1 MHASTD
7 RPEPTGVPP
16 SRAARPAPGAT
27 TQPAPPPVLE
37 RIELHRI
44 EVPLVR
50 PFETSFG
57 RETVREVLLV
67 HVVTDAGDGWGEC
80 VAGRDPFYSGEY
92 VDGAASV
99 IERYLA
105 PALLA
110 APRPLPEPVAFP
122 EPVEGGR
129 GGFASTGSA
138 NGRVEGGRG
147 GFASTGSA
155 NGRGSANDTTTTTSA
170 AATIASVP
178 LAASVAPT
186 LSFVAGHRMAKAA
199 LEAAVLDAELRAQ
212 GRSMGEAFGAVREW
226 VDCGVSVGIAPTLDE
241 LLDEVAGYVE
251 QGYRRIKLKIKPG
264 WDLVLVGAVRELLG
278 RDGLLQVD
286 ANTAYTA
293 DDIPLLAS
301 LDAFGLL
308 LIEQP
313 FAEEDLATHMRLA
326 AACETPVCLDESIL
340 DVTTAVDAIDRGATS
355 IVNIKPGRMGGY
367 LEALRV
373 HDACLALDVPV
384 WCGGM
389 LETGIGRAAN
399 VALAALPGFLLPGD
413 TSASSRYYAEDLTE
427 PFELGD
433 GEHRGQ
439 LRVPDA
445 AGTGVTVRE
454 DLVRDWAST
463 APVALSRA
471 SSR

>member
-1 MHASTD
+1 MTETARTID
-7 RPEPTGVPP
+7 RID
-16 SRAARPAPGAT
+16 RI
-27 TQPAPPPVLE
+27 E

-67 HVVTDAGDGWGEC
+67 RVVTDAAEGWGEC

-99 IERYLA
+99 MEHYLG
-105 PALLA
+105 PALL
-110 APRPLPEPVAFP
+110 
-122 EPVEGGR
+122 GWR
-129 GGFASTGSA
+129 GL
-138 NGRVEGGRG
+138 RVE
-147 GFASTGSA
+147 
-155 NGRGSANDTTTTTSA
+155 A
-170 AATIASVP
+170 AAQRSSRDHRSAIDGPGSRGASVP
-178 LAASVAPT
+178 LAASVAST
-186 LSFVAGHRMAKAA
+186 LAFVSGHRMAKGA

-212 GRSMGEAFGAVREW
+212 GRSMGEAFGATREW

-241 LLDEVAGYVE
+241 LLDEVTGYVE
-251 QGYRRIKLKIKPG
+251 EGYRRIKLKIKPG
-264 WDLVLVGAVRELLG
+264 WDLVPVGAVRELLG
-278 RDGLLQVD
+278 RDAMLQVD
-286 ANTAYTA
+286 ANTAYAA

-301 LDAFGLL
+301 LDAFDLL

-313 FAEEDLATHMRLA
+313 FAEEDLATHVRLA
-326 AACETPVCLDESIL
+326 EACETPVCLDESIL

-373 HDACLALDVPV
+373 HDACRVLDVPV

-389 LETGIGRAAN
+389 LETGVGRAAN

-413 TSASSRYYAEDLTE
+413 TSASSRYFAEDITE
-427 PFELGD
+427 PFVLGG

-445 AGTGVTVRE
+445 PGTGVTVRE
-454 DLVRDWAST
+454 ELVREWAAA
-463 APVALSRA
+463 APVVLTR
-471 SSR
+471 

>member
-1 MHASTD
+1 MSTTAS
-7 RPEPTGVPP
+7 RIEV
-16 SRAARPAPGAT
+16 
-27 TQPAPPPVLE
+27 
-37 RIELHRI
+37 IELHRL

-67 HVVTDAGDGWGEC
+67 HVRTEAGEGWGEC
-80 VAGRDPFYSGEY
+80 VAGRDPFYSAEY

-105 PALLA
+105 PALLE
-110 APRPLPEPVAFP
+110 APRAASL
-122 EPVEGGR
+122 GGEEAPGRR
-129 GGFASTGSA
+129 GASL
-138 NGRVEGGRG
+138 
-147 GFASTGSA
+147 
-155 NGRGSANDTTTTTSA
+155 
-170 AATIASVP
+170 P
-178 LAASVAPT
+178 LARSVAGT
-186 LSFVAGHRMAKAA
+186 LGFVAGHRMAKGA

-226 VDCGVSVGIAPTLDE
+226 VDCGVSVGIAPTLEE
-241 LLDEVAGYVE
+241 LLDEVTGYLE
-251 QGYRRIKLKIKPG
+251 AGYRRIKLKIKPA
-264 WDLVLVGAVRELLG
+264 WDVVPVAAVRELMG
-278 RDGLLQVD
+278 RGGLLQVD

-301 LDAFGLL
+301 LDAFELL

-313 FAEEDLATHMRLA
+313 FAEEDLATHARLA

-340 DVTTAVDAIDRGATS
+340 DAATAVDAIERGATS
-355 IVNIKPGRMGGY
+355 VVNIKAGRMGGY

-373 HDACLALDVPV
+373 HDACRELDVPV

-389 LETGIGRAAN
+389 LETGLGRAAN

-413 TSASSRYYAEDLTE
+413 TSASDRYYADDLTE
-427 PFELGD
+427 PFVLGE

-439 LRVPDA
+439 LRVPDGP
-445 AGTGVTVRE
+445 GTGVTVRPE
-454 DLVRDWAST
+454 LVHDWAT
-463 APVALSRA
+463 GRPVVLSR
-471 SSR
+471 

>member
-1 MHASTD
+1 MSDTTSD
-7 RPEPTGVPP
+7 TPTI
-16 SRAARPAPGAT
+16 
-27 TQPAPPPVLE
+27 E
-37 RIELHRI
+37 RIELHRL

-67 HVVTDAGDGWGEC
+67 HVRTDAGDGWGEC

-105 PALLA
+105 PALLHPGA
-110 APRPLPEPVAFP
+110 RTHVH
-122 EPVEGGR
+122 
-129 GGFASTGSA
+129 
-138 NGRVEGGRG
+138 
-147 GFASTGSA
+147 
-155 NGRGSANDTTTTTSA
+155 A
-170 AATIASVP
+170 AAAQTGQGEPTDAAGAAGLDGPGRRGASVP
-178 LAASVAPT
+178 LAASVGPT
-186 LSFVAGHRMAKAA
+186 LAFVAGHRMAKGA

-212 GRSMGEAFGAVREW
+212 GRSMGELFGATRDW
-226 VDCGVSVGIAPTLDE
+226 VDCGVSVGIAPTLEE
-241 LLDEVAGYVE
+241 LLDEVTGYVE
-251 QGYRRIKLKIKPG
+251 EGYRRIKLKIKPG
-264 WDLVLVGAVRELLG
+264 WDLVPVGAVRELLG
-278 RDGLLQVD
+278 PAGLLQVD

-293 DDIPLLAS
+293 DDIPLLAE

-313 FAEEDLATHMRLA
+313 FAEEDLAAHVRLA
-326 AACETPVCLDESIL
+326 EACETPVCLDESIL

-355 IVNIKPGRMGGY
+355 VVNIKPGRMGGY

-373 HDACLALDVPV
+373 HDACRALDVPV

-399 VALAALPGFLLPGD
+399 VALAALPGFTLPGD
-413 TSASSRYYAEDLTE
+413 TSASGRYFAEDVTE
-427 PFELGD
+427 PFVLGD
-433 GEHRGQ
+433 PAGEHRGQ

-454 DLVRDWAST
+454 DLVRDWAT
-463 APVALSRA
+463 REPVVLTR
-471 SSR
+471 